1 MPWYKNGISSATV
14 IKTDNGKHS
23 EQVEFYAWLVS
34 GPHYGILK
42 LGIVKVYEI
51 V

>member
-1 MPWYKNGISSATV
+1 MSSAIV
-14 IKTDNGKHS
+14 IKTDDGKHS
-23 EQVEFYAWLVS
+23 EQVEFYARLVS

-42 LGIVKVYEI
+42 YGILKVYEI